1 MLIVFRKHCLIDLSH
16 IKSLAIKS
24 QPKGNRENFNS
35 MYFFFFFLFFFNFI
49 FKLYITVLVLP
60 NASILPNNSMY
71 FYGENAMFRDSGL
84 FKESIGGDTTNR

>member
-1 MLIVFRKHCLIDLSH
+1 MLQEFAMLIVFRKHCLIDLSH

-35 MYFFFFFLFFFNFI
+35 MYF
-49 FKLYITVLVLP
+49 
-60 NASILPNNSMY
+60 
-71 FYGENAMFRDSGL
+71 YGENAMFRDSGL